1 MQIQT
6 LRAIIIILMTLVMM
20 LYFHTDRQK
29 DHYSKSAEP
38 AVIRI
43 LAEISTW
50 QKQALLTHLAPEA
63 RQVVSDEKL
72 DQLLDLYRSFGRFH
86 SIDELEFSRTVSA
99 LSLIGERRI
108 NYSGVAKFDVGP
120 VNVNI
125 TLIERGGFF
134 LVYNFSLARASDG

>member
-1 MQIQT
+1 MKTQT
-6 LRAIIIILMTLVMM
+6 LRAIIIILMTVVMM

-29 DHYSKSAEP
+29 EQYSKSAEP
-38 AVIRI
+38 AVVRI
-43 LAEISTW
+43 LSEISTW

-63 RQVVSDEKL
+63 QQAVGDEKL

-99 LSLIGERRI
+99 LSLVGERRI
-108 NYSGVAKFDVGP
+108 NYSGVAKYDAGL

-125 TLIERGGFF
+125 TLVERGGFF
-134 LVYNFSLARASDG
+134 LVYNFSLARAS